1 MRPDKLELCAYGIY
15 HCSVVTFNFLRKN
28 WGDKR
33 WLNGLKQNLKSFG
46 ILWVKMAE
54 TRCKSCNCLCHCS
67 VVSHSDMLG
76 ICPCQMCKCDSKGV
90 TVDETKECET
100 CQ

>member
-1 MRPDKLELCAYGIY
+1 
-15 HCSVVTFNFLRKN
+15 
-28 WGDKR
+28 
-33 WLNGLKQNLKSFG
+33 
-46 ILWVKMAE
+46 MAE
-54 TRCKSCNCLCHCS
+54 VRCKNCNCLCHCS

-90 TVDETKECET
+90 TVDKKGVTVDETGECET

>member
-1 MRPDKLELCAYGIY
+1 M
-15 HCSVVTFNFLRKN
+15 T
-28 WGDKR
+28 
-33 WLNGLKQNLKSFG
+33 
-46 ILWVKMAE
+46 E

-67 VVSHSDMLG
+67 VVGHSDMLG

-90 TVDETKECET
+90 TIDDSKECET

>member
-1 MRPDKLELCAYGIY
+1 MEKFVGRGL
-15 HCSVVTFNFLRKN
+15 NFLNGYQKDYQKKN
-28 WGDKR
+28 
-33 WLNGLKQNLKSFG
+33 NGSRLD
-46 ILWVKMAE
+46 VKVVIVDVIV
-54 TRCKSCNCLCHCS
+54 RCKA
-67 VVSHSDMLG
+67 HSDMLG